1 MTHIDLVQA
10 QKFVRQQANWPGK
23 KLRRQL
29 MGAALFLLIGGGYAA
44 WHASAKPTPQAAS
57 PAMPVSVASLQAQKV
72 EPFAEFSGRID
83 AVDYAE
89 IRPQVTGRITEVR
102 FKDGQDVKAGDVLFV

>member
-10 QKFVRQQANWPGK
+10 QNFVRQQANWPTK
-23 KLRRQL
+23 RLRRQL
-29 MGAALFLLIGGGYAA
+29 MGAAFFLLIGGGYAA
-44 WHASAKPTPQAAS
+44 WHASAKPAPEAAP
-57 PAMPVSVASLQAQKV
+57 PAMPVAVESLQAQKV

-89 IRPQVTGRITEVR
+89 IRPRSR
-102 FKDGQDVKAGDVLFV
+102 AASRKSASRMARM